1 MKNVKPFVYVVDDEP
16 SICKLLEY
24 ILKKRGFNVETFTCA
39 NSFLSFKDIR
49 HPSCLVLDIYL
60 PDINGISLYKRIQK
74 KNITVPVVF
83 ITGQGDIPMAV
94 KAIKSGAVDFLAKPL
109 NQQAVINA
117 VSHALKK
124 NAAVLEANRMVSE
137 VRQRMSLLTPRESE
151 VLHLVVGGLLNKQI
165 ALKLGI
171 SIKTVKIHRGR
182 AMHKMQAESVA
193 ELVRLTQTAGI

>member
-1 MKNVKPFVYVVDDEP
+1 
-16 SICKLLEY
+16 
-24 ILKKRGFNVETFTCA
+24 
-39 NSFLSFKDIR
+39 
-49 HPSCLVLDIYL
+49 
-60 PDINGISLYKRIQK
+60 
-74 KNITVPVVF
+74 VPVVF

-117 VSHALKK
+117 VSHALKEDV
-124 NAAVLEANRMVSE
+124 AVLEANRMVSE

-151 VLHLVVGGLLNKQI
+151 VLHLVIGGLLNKQI

-193 ELVRLTQTAGI
+193 ELVRLTQTAGV